1 MWREIPGAAD
11 YGPAQARVVGRI
23 PGSKPT
29 GLAGSGR
36 TLEGEEMTPQEQV
49 MFARYKEST
58 LRSDDTIVA
67 LEKVVL
73 AQREVIDLLHAQIG
87 RMEGQLAELRAAL

>member
-1 MWREIPGAAD
+1 MWREISGAAD
-11 YGPAQARVVGRI
+11 YGPAEAGVVGRV

-67 LEKVVL
+67 LEKVIV
-73 AQREVIDLLHAQIG
+73 AQREVIDLLHKQIG
-87 RMEGQLAELRAAL
+87 KMEHQMEELRAAL